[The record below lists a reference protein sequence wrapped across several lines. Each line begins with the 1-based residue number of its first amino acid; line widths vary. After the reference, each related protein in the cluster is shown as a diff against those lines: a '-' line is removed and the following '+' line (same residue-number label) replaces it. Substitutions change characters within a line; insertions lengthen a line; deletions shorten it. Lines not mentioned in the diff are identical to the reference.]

1 MTISNSNS
9 SSFTTID
16 LIASSKQHIIFLQE
30 LHRFGITIEDL
41 SQAVGVGGDWYC
53 FSARRYSQ
61 LWLPFVLK
69 YGKTKKLVPP
79 ADIAWLWHC
88 HRLAPY
94 RYARYIKD
102 RFYSS
107 PKDDGD
113 EEEKYFLDQN
123 PPFVF
128 ATSLINKT
136 ISTKELEVAVKD
148 TKDIFE
154 KEYPG
159 ESFFLSRISHT
170 SMKLANLRAERNA
183 KICLGS
189 PLGGFDVIES
199 CTRQSTFLWQVSQPN
214 FSQDEFLQQG
224 VSNYEKFAK
233 LMGSPEKPTFLIPTY
248 QIDLMW
254 HTHILASIQKY
265 HNDNIRMNSKIL
277 EHDDSLNDRS
287 EGSTLNTNFE
297 ATEKLWKMVYGE
309 EYSVQGGM
317 YRGEPP
323 HDWFPKR
330 WMSIDHPSAFEPARP
345 KSTGTG
351 NLPNN
356 NPKKIGY
363 VFGKGGEL
371 TVIVIVLKSDEEYL
385 KHKSYTYMCSS
396 AHKSQG
402 MGILQSQNS

>member
-9 SSFTTID
+9 SSFTFTTID

-30 LHRFGITIEDL
+30 LHRFGITIEDP
-41 SQAVGVGGDWYC
+41 QVVGEWEKINYSWDCEYSV
-53 FSARRYSQ
+53 RRYSQ

-113 EEEKYFLDQN
+113 EEEIYFLNQN

-136 ISTKELEVAVKD
+136 ISTTELEVAVKD

-159 ESFFLSRISHT
+159 ESFFLSRIS
-170 SMKLANLRAERNA
+170 A
-183 KICLGS
+183 KICLGT

-214 FSQDEFLQQG
+214 FSHGEFLQQG

-248 QIDLMW
+248 QIDVMW

-287 EGSTLNTNFE
+287 EGSTLNPIL
-297 ATEKLWKMVYGE
+297 KRQKSCGRWYMV
-309 EYSVQGGM
+309 
-317 YRGEPP
+317 
-323 HDWFPKR
+323 K
-330 WMSIDHPSAFEPARP
+330 SIQCRVACIE
-345 KSTGTG
+345 G
-351 NLPNN
+351 NLLM
-356 NPKKIGY
+356 IG
-363 VFGKGGEL
+363 FP
-371 TVIVIVLKSDEEYL
+371 IV
-385 KHKSYTYMCSS
+385 
-396 AHKSQG
+396 G
-402 MGILQSQNS
+402 